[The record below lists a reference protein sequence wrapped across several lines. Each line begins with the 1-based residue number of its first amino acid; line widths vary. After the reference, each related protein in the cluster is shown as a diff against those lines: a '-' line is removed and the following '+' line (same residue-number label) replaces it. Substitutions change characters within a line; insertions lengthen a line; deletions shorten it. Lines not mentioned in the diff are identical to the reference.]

1 MISKSKLIM
10 YSLLQQEVKHTCMFP
25 YIRKGC
31 SCSIAA
37 FNLSRWALP
46 FGGEFAPPGQVTPS
60 IESRDLLRPHL
71 LLIDQVPTFKKEMQE
86 DKSGKCAFMLSNLI
100 RQSRQ
105 FISRPK
111 GHFR

>member
-1 MISKSKLIM
+1 
-10 YSLLQQEVKHTCMFP
+10 MFP

-31 SCSIAA
+31 SCSMAA

-71 LLIDQVPTFKKEMQE
+71 LLIDQVPTLRKEIQK
-86 DKSGKCAFMLSNLI
+86 DKSRICAFMLSNLI

-111 GHFR
+111 GRFR